1 MNKKV
6 SLFCR
11 ISVSLL
17 ALVMLFT
24 FVGCQETPADPAQTD
39 PAQTDP
45 AQTDPTVGS
54 LSQAFGEVEE
64 AAVLHLLDTWN
75 ILDLEEEAE

>member
-1 MNKKV
+1 MNKNV

-24 FVGCQETPADPAQTD
+24 FVGCRETPADPAQTD

-45 AQTDPTVGS
+45 AQTDPTAGS

-64 AAVLHLLDTWN
+64 TAIKHLMDTWN
-75 ILDLEEEAE
+75 VLDLEEEAE